1 MSEANYKPARRRMD
15 GIGCVGSLFLFTIM
29 LFIMGAVLGGARTQ
43 ASELPPTLAL
53 PTRMATAEA
62 LARITDTPMP
72 TLPPTNTPQPSP
84 TQPTAMTPSP
94 TLPPPTATM
103 TRMPTETAVPD
114 TPTPLPTAT
123 STPLPLPTPHEVYSW
138 TLKVPILMYHYIS
151 IPPEDADKYRIDLS
165 VAPDNFREQ
174 MAYLANNGYTTIDFE
189 DLSRAIADKQDL
201 PDKPVIIT
209 LDDGYRDNYE
219 NAFPVLKEFGL
230 TATIFLP
237 TEFIDR
243 GGEAYMTWEMIE
255 EMSAAGIYFAPH
267 TKSHIDL
274 RGQSRDTLI
283 WQILGSQETIAAHVG
298 YTPRYFSYPS
308 GRYDENTVTILKE
321 LDFWGAV
328 TTLGGKWHGFE
339 DRYEWTRL
347 RVHNYTVLSEFIDLV
362 APVDTVGGKRVAG
375 E

>member
-362 APVDTVGGKRVAG
+362 DPVDTVGGKRVAG